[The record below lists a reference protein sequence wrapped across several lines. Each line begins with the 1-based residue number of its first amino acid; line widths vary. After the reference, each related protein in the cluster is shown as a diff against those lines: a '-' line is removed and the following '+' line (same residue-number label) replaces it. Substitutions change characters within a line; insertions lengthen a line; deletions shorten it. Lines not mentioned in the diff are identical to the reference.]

1 MTENAMVT
9 RVVRALV
16 SLVLGLTL
24 AACGLTEASP
34 PPTVMP
40 TPLGGGNA
48 APAGLFDS
56 GRADN
61 GCGDVSRV
69 AAVQRP
75 VVVSFGA
82 QVGEHFRPRCIVVEV
97 GTRVV
102 FRGDLEQHPLTG
114 GAAVDGQIYRDPSS
128 PIPYV
133 ATGTE
138 AAFVPLASGI
148 YPFVCQVHWAIG
160 MTGAIVVP

>member
-1 MTENAMVT
+1 MNLH
-9 RVVRALV
+9 VRLAFV

-24 AACGLTEASP
+24 AGCGLIQASP

-40 TPLGGGNA
+40 TPLGGGNP
-48 APAGLFDS
+48 APTGLFAS

-69 AAVQRP
+69 PVAQRP
-75 VVVSFGA
+75 VVVAFGG
-82 QVGEHFRPRCIVVEV
+82 QVGEHFRPRCVVVEV
-97 GTRVV
+97 GTRVL
-102 FRGDLEQHPLTG
+102 FSGDFEKHPLTG
-114 GAAVDGQIYRDPSS
+114 GAAVDGNIYRDPES

-138 AAFVPLASGI
+138 AAFVPLAPGT

-160 MTGAIVVP
+160 MTGAIIVVP